1 MSTRTSQQAL
11 PAKVDEAA
19 SNSDDDTLASAGAT
33 CRPQSSYPFPDF
45 NPPSSRPP
53 SAYRFPEPPTN
64 PAQFPKPKTP
74 THRLRRGSKPPV
86 SFRTRSSSSLLDEF
100 FSHPERRA
108 VWQDTDEL
116 GRLQQV
122 RDMEREAIGELVDFL
137 RNHTPPPD
145 NFMSIPDDRD
155 AAERGR
161 WLKLSPFANRRSK
174 SAPKR
179 PKPLRLPDSAVAGR
193 TIGGHRHI
201 AISIPV
207 EHSPFGSNPRS
218 QYPVYNEDG
227 KPNTDPDPVMRYTDS
242 NGVVT
247 VLRTVAESGE
257 SPVSDAF
264 ASPPRKFHR
273 PVSVTSEPTRASIP
287 RSQSMNDTHTRD
299 YSTASLPPTP
309 SSRSPPCPRDS
320 KIMSGVGDV
329 KPSESPAAPAL
340 SKEAQ
345 TSASASSTPAR
356 RQPMAR
362 RWSLFP
368 AVNRGPAE
376 SIDGIMYGQRR
387 LPANA
392 TAPPPL
398 GRAATYSG
406 RPRSNTAASNGSNKM
421 ATSPGRVS
429 CNTAATTGSP
439 STLRKAHVAKVVPAI
454 KVSSNRNSIVDWQG
468 KVRDAVAEHE
478 AKGGGPLESPPLSA
492 KSTDSP
498 QSRKEKVRQR
508 KKRGIEASKASRE
521 RRKAGSGDD
530 SLRRSSS
537 VPGHTSPEKGHES
550 DNASRTD
557 RRPSLTPVIVVADV
571 KPSSIPDVPAIPL
584 TARSAPGSAT
594 FTPPRSPRGRSPRAR
609 SLQDRSLLSDHRD
622 HCHSSL
628 RIRSAVSPARL
639 QPRSPGRAAYEER
652 LREIEQRMKKLKSS
666 GGTWES
672 IVPILDSLNRTLVM
686 IQAERRLAG
695 DEAGKGGKEGSLRPE
710 MPKKLTR
717 RSTLNEQLLLDLA
730 RVERGEVDERVSDGC
745 GLESVMRELQQ
756 GSRPCVPRKEKR
768 TTRREETG
776 VAI

>member
-11 PAKVDEAA
+11 PAKVDEAS
-19 SNSDDDTLASAGAT
+19 SNSDDDTLASAGGT

-53 SAYRFPEPPTN
+53 SAYPFPEPPTTSF
-64 PAQFPKPKTP
+64 AQFPKPKTP
-74 THRLRRGSKPPV
+74 THRPKRGSKPPV
-86 SFRTRSSSSLLDEF
+86 SYRARSSSSLLDEF

-108 VWQDTDEL
+108 VWQDIDEL
-116 GRLQQV
+116 VRRQQV
-122 RDMEREAIGELVDFL
+122 RDMDREAIGELVDFL
-137 RNHTPPPD
+137 RNHAPPPN

-218 QYPVYNEDG
+218 QYPVYNKDG
-227 KPNTDPDPVMRYTDS
+227 KPNTDPDPVMRFTDS

-247 VLRTVAESGE
+247 VLRTVTESGE

-264 ASPPRKFHR
+264 TSSSRKFHR
-273 PVSVTSEPTRASIP
+273 PVSVTSEPTRAPIL
-287 RSQSMNDTHTRD
+287 RSQSVNDTHARD

-309 SSRSPPCPRDS
+309 SSRSPPRPRDS
-320 KIMSGVGDV
+320 KLMNSAGDV
-329 KPSESPAAPAL
+329 KPGESPAAPAL

-345 TSASASSTPAR
+345 ASAPASSTPTR

-376 SIDGIMYGQRR
+376 SIDGVMYGQRR

-392 TAPPPL
+392 TASPPL

-406 RPRSNTAASNGSNKM
+406 RPRSSTTSNVSNKVATTPARVRSNTAAANGSTK
-421 ATSPGRVS
+421 
-429 CNTAATTGSP
+429 
-439 STLRKAHVAKVVPAI
+439 TLTKSNVAKVVPTI

-468 KVRDAVAEHE
+468 KVREAVAEQE

-492 KSTDSP
+492 KSTDSR

-508 KKRGIEASKASRE
+508 KKRDIEASRASKE

-530 SLRRSSS
+530 TLRRSSS
-537 VPGHTSPEKGHES
+537 TPGRASLEKMGHKS
-550 DNASRTD
+550 DDASRMD
-557 RRPSLTPVIVVADV
+557 RRPSLTPFIVVADV
-571 KPSSIPDVPAIPL
+571 KPSSIPDVPAIPP
-584 TARSAPGSAT
+584 TAASAPGSAT
-594 FTPPRSPRGRSPRAR
+594 FPPLHSPRGRSPRAR
-609 SLQDRSLLSDHRD
+609 SLQDRSLLSDRRD
-622 HCHSSL
+622 HRHSSFGV
-628 RIRSAVSPARL
+628 RSGVSPARL
-639 QPRSPGRAAYEER
+639 QPSSPGRAAYEER
-652 LREIEQRMKKLKSS
+652 LREIEQRMQKLESS
-666 GGTWES
+666 GGAWES

-695 DEAGKGGKEGSLRPE
+695 DGESKGGKKGVLTPE

-717 RSTLNEQLLLDLA
+717 RSTLNEQLLLDLG
-730 RVERGEVDERVSDGC
+730 RVERGEMEARANDGC

-756 GSRPCVPRKEKR
+756 GSRPCMPK
-768 TTRREETG
+768 EETG